1 MSKTSTGL
9 DKNVAAG
16 LCYIFGWLSGLIF
29 LLIEKEDQDVRFHAM
44 QSVIVFG
51 GLNLLNIALSIS
63 LIGIPLIPILGI
75 VGLVLWIFLM
85 VKGFQG
91 EKYKL
96 PYVGDLAEKWRSQLK
111 I

>member
-9 DKNVAAG
+9 EQNVAAG
-16 LCYIFGWLSGLIF
+16 LCYVFGWLSGLIF
-29 LLIEKEDQDVRFHAM
+29 ILVEKEDQDVRFHAM
-44 QSVIVFG
+44 QSIIIFG
-51 GLNLLNIALSIS
+51 GINLIHIALSIS
-63 LIGIPLIPILGI
+63 LIGIPLIPL
-75 VGLVLWIFLM
+75 VGLIGVVLWIFLM

-96 PYVGDLAEKWRSQLK
+96 PMVGDLAEKWLSQGK